1 MLKLLRVLVL
11 IGALSIVALGA
22 VGGSVGVIV
31 GLLGPAGDQLTMV
44 TAAAAFLFLTVSLG
58 AALAWQS
65 WRSMQGQESG
75 PFRVKWLWLWGLL
88 YVLALVLGQL
98 ILAADLL
105 PVLLFPPLHVV
116 VAILPP
122 LILLML
128 VALGLRW
135 PARWRDIVLQTSSG
149 ALLSAALAF
158 TLEAVFVLGLLFV
171 VFAAIA
177 VQPGGTDLL
186 ELLAER
192 LQDPSWLQDPASQAS
207 LSRSPLIVAGIFFVL
222 AVLVP
227 IIEESVKT
235 VGVGLM
241 SYRRPT
247 ISEAFLW
254 GVACGAGFALVENL
268 FNTTGGL
275 DVWAPMSLLRL
286 GAALLHCFTGGL
298 MGLAWY
304 FSIGEGRWVRAL
316 ALFFASVGIHAV
328 WNALAAG
335 MTLVSLTAQDGS
347 AIGPGGVLAG
357 FGVFAL
363 LALLVLLAVL
373 VGFMLLAL
381 TIYVRKQGQVT
392 EKWRSDVPTSLGRV
406 SAQVPAEGVAEESL

>member
-22 VGGSVGVIV
+22 VGGGVGVIV

-75 PFRVKWLWLWGLL
+75 PFQVKRLWLWGLL

-105 PVLLFPPLHVV
+105 AVLLFPPLHVV
-116 VAILPP
+116 VAVLPP
-122 LILLML
+122 LILLVL
-128 VALGLRW
+128 VGLGLRW
-135 PARWRDIVLQTSSG
+135 PARWRDVVLQTSSG
-149 ALLSAALAF
+149 AFLSAALAF
-158 TLEAVFVLGLLFV
+158 TLEAVFVLGLLFA

-177 VQPGGTDLL
+177 VQPGGMELL
-186 ELLAER
+186 EMLAER
-192 LQDPSWLQDPASQAS
+192 LQDPSWLQDPASQVS

-316 ALFFASVGIHAV
+316 ALFFTSVGIHAV

-335 MTLVSLTAQDGS
+335 MTLVSLTAQDGG
-347 AIGPGGVLAG
+347 AIEPGGMLAG

-373 VGFMLLAL
+373 VGLVLLAL
-381 TIYVRKQGQVT
+381 TIYVRKRGQATETGRGDVPNSLGQVA
-392 EKWRSDVPTSLGRV
+392 
-406 SAQVPAEGVAEESL
+406 AQVPAEGVPEESL